1 MAPRIV
7 VTRRIPEAG
16 LQVLRDS
23 AEVVVIQEN
32 EDLSPTRDDL
42 LDAMQSCDVLVALLT
57 ETVDR
62 EVLEAHPKLLGVA
75 NVAVGFN
82 NIDVKLATELGI
94 PVTNTPGVLTETT
107 ADCTWA
113 MILAVA
119 RSIPQAH
126 DYVSSGR
133 FEMWRPSL
141 FLGAD
146 VSPGGSGRK
155 KTLGIVGY
163 GRIGRAV
170 ARRALG
176 FDMEVLASS
185 PGKSADEIATIVD
198 LPELLERS
206 DFVTLHPPLTP
217 ETYHLIGREQLRAMK
232 STAYLINVSRGPVVD
247 EKALVQALRERWI
260 AGAALDV
267 YEDEPSLSPG
277 LAELPNVVL
286 LPHIGSASYDTRS
299 SMAVMAATNAVA
311 LARGERAENSVNPEV
326 FESAAYRQRVAQR
339 GWGRHG
345 RVNFK

>member
-1 MAPRIV
+1 MQPTHPRRIA

-16 LQVLRDS
+16 LQILRDS
-23 AEVVVIQEN
+23 GARVTVIQEN
-32 EDLSPTRDDL
+32 EDLSPPRSDL
-42 LDAMQSCDVLVALLT
+42 LEAVAACDVLVTLLT
-57 ETVDR
+57 ETIDR
-62 EVLEAHPKLLGVA
+62 EVLEANPKLLGVA

-82 NIDVKLATELGI
+82 NIDVSLATELGI

-126 DYVSSGR
+126 NYVSSGG
-133 FEMWRPSL
+133 FQMWRPSL

-170 ARRALG
+170 ARRSLG
-176 FDMEVLASS
+176 FDMEVLASD
-185 PGKSADEIATIVD
+185 PGESSDEIATMVD
-198 LPELLERS
+198 LPELLQRS
-206 DFVTLHPPLTP
+206 DFVTLHPPLKP
-217 ETYHLIGREQLRAMK
+217 ETHHLIGHEELRAMK
-232 STAYLINVSRGPVVD
+232 STAYLINASRGPVVD
-247 EKALVQALRERWI
+247 EKALVQALREGWI

-267 YEDEPSLSPG
+267 YENEPSLSPG

-299 SMAVMAATNAVA
+299 SMAVMAASNAAA
-311 LARGERAENSVNPEV
+311 LAQGERAENCVNPEV
-326 FESAAYRQRVAQR
+326 YESAAYRQRLVQR
-339 GWGRHG
+339 PLL
-345 RVNFK
+345 